1 MRLLILLFCL
11 TINSLIAQIQQGG
24 IPKYINNRDVNVI
37 QPNTD
42 FEVDRGF
49 NPMVFQFGTEYQ
61 IDIDV
66 LESSNVTVE
75 NGIYTYTLGIESP
88 GAYGIGLI
96 FDDFQLTE
104 NSELYFY
111 DREQTMYLGAFNSNN
126 NKPSNI
132 FPTSII
138 KSESIIIELTVP
150 ENELLDLRLNLGSII
165 HDYTDIMSYYP
176 LESESNREDCNE
188 NVACYEGEGYDDQIN
203 GTIRVTMGGGLCSG
217 SIINNTL
224 NDRTP
229 YVLFADHCVS
239 GSASSYV
246 FLFNYQASTCTGT
259 SGSENQSVSG
269 STVLSSTD
277 INSGPDY
284 ALLEMTSDIPD
295 SYNPF
300 YVGWSR
306 ISLPPQDVFG
316 VHHPGAGIKKI
327 TLDGSN
333 VNGNGYY
340 WEFQYND
347 GRVIPG
353 SSGSP
358 LFDENKRQVG
368 IASYIYTNYCDPSP
382 DCYCDQQYNHGYG
395 RLDYAMSLGM
405 ESYLDP
411 LNSGVNGIDGIGI
424 SGINILHTPFQ
435 DMPFDDPTIIT
446 GIDDNT
452 GTINFVANV
461 TAYTGVVEAVELY
474 YNLGDGFVTVE
485 MEEQGFGGSYSY
497 GVEGIYDGMLI
508 EYYIVAVNSEGIIQ
522 SFPINAPDSV
532 IMFIVGDLP
541 IIYFTNFEEG
551 QEEWIVGDSDDDAS
565 AGIWELAE
573 PIATYNDQGNQVQP
587 GSDNTSDGTYCF
599 ITGNGYEEGNGGF
612 DDVDNGKTTLL
623 SPVFNLMDYEDVLIS
638 YWYWYTN
645 NIGDNGGND
654 LWQVL
659 VSNDAGASWLNIES
673 TSSSNTDWEKAQ
685 YLLSDIIELTEVI
698 QFKFIAEDILND
710 GDAGSGGSLV
720 EAAIDDFTLSYI
732 PENSSMLGDINNDQE
747 INVIDVVLI
756 VNMVLGTENTNYA
769 TADMN
774 GDDQINI
781 QDVILLLNIILDS

>member
-1 MRLLILLFCL
+1 
-11 TINSLIAQIQQGG
+11 
-24 IPKYINNRDVNVI
+24 
-37 QPNTD
+37 
-42 FEVDRGF
+42 
-49 NPMVFQFGTEYQ
+49 
-61 IDIDV
+61 
-66 LESSNVTVE
+66 
-75 NGIYTYTLGIESP
+75 
-88 GAYGIGLI
+88 
-96 FDDFQLTE
+96 
-104 NSELYFY
+104 
-111 DREQTMYLGAFNSNN
+111 
-126 NKPSNI
+126 
-132 FPTSII
+132 
-138 KSESIIIELTVP
+138 
-150 ENELLDLRLNLGSII
+150 
-165 HDYTDIMSYYP
+165 
-176 LESESNREDCNE
+176 
-188 NVACYEGEGYDDQIN
+188 
-203 GTIRVTMGGGLCSG
+203 
-217 SIINNTL
+217 
-224 NDRTP
+224 
-229 YVLFADHCVS
+229 
-239 GSASSYV
+239 
-246 FLFNYQASTCTGT
+246 
-259 SGSENQSVSG
+259 
-269 STVLSSTD
+269 
-277 INSGPDY
+277 
-284 ALLEMTSDIPD
+284 
-295 SYNPF
+295 
-300 YVGWSR
+300 
-306 ISLPPQDVFG
+306 
-316 VHHPGAGIKKI
+316 
-327 TLDGSN
+327 
-333 VNGNGYY
+333 
-340 WEFQYND
+340 
-347 GRVIPG
+347 
-353 SSGSP
+353 
-358 LFDENKRQVG
+358 
-368 IASYIYTNYCDPSP
+368 
-382 DCYCDQQYNHGYG
+382 
-395 RLDYAMSLGM
+395 
-405 ESYLDP
+405 
-411 LNSGVNGIDGIGI
+411 
-424 SGINILHTPFQ
+424 
-435 DMPFDDPTIIT
+435 
-446 GIDDNT
+446 
-452 GTINFVANV
+452 
-461 TAYTGVVEAVELY
+461 
-474 YNLGDGFVTVE
+474 LGDGFVTVE

-623 SPVFNLMDYEDVLIS
+623 SPVFNLMDYDDVLIS

-685 YLLSDIIELTEVI
+685 YLLSDIIELTEAI